1 MKLNN
6 IEFGA
11 DLQAM
16 MNHALVIAKE
26 LGKAN
31 GINFKGSKSDS
42 INLLL
47 EKGELSHLWVH
58 AKHNGQLF
66 RCAFTE
72 TEGRLYVWTD
82 KQGWKPYASAKRKIK
97 SSRDMLSFTR
107 TGKRVFCTTLGW
119 DGKDYDGVG
128 RYLPEWK
135 RTGELE
141 SEDTKTA
148 SFIRIYDFHHKC
160 FCFLKVTDKMSKAG
174 APEAEYYS
182 SKD

>member
-16 MNHALVIAKE
+16 MNRALVIAKE
-26 LGKAN
+26 LGNAN
-31 GINFKGSKSDS
+31 GINFNGIKSDS
-42 INLLL
+42 INLSL
-47 EKGELSHLWVH
+47 EKGKLSHLWIH

-82 KQGWKPYASAKRKIK
+82 KQGWKPYASAKRGNK
-97 SSRDMLSFTR
+97 SQRDMLSFTR
-107 TGKRVFCTTLGW
+107 TGKRVFCTTHGL
-119 DGKDYDGVG
+119 DGNDYDGTG

-135 RTGELE
+135 HTGELE
-141 SEDTKTA
+141 SEDTKTT
-148 SFIRIYDFHHKC
+148 SFIRIYNFRHKG
-160 FCFLKVTDKMSKAG
+160 FCFLKVTDKMSRAG

-182 SKD
+182 SRD